1 MNIVSIIVIAIIIL
15 VVAIFSKKKT
25 NVFIAFGLVDVFL
38 RIVDYI
44 GDHTISEVNS
54 IINKIFPDSIGAIIT
69 HYSTGVLKDILM
81 WIYVF
86 LMALFFYYVLRMLL
100 KRL

>member
-1 MNIVSIIVIAIIIL
+1 MIVATIVIAIIVL
-15 VVAIFSKKKT
+15 VVAIFSSKKSNT
-25 NVFIAFGLVDVFL
+25 FIAFGLIDVFL

-44 GDHTISEVNS
+44 GEHTIDEVNS
-54 IINKIFPDSIGAIIT
+54 IINKIFPNSIEAIID
-69 HYSTGVLKDILM
+69 HYSTGVLQDILM

-86 LMALFFYYVLRMLL
+86 LMGLFFYHVLRILL